1 MYKGTFFYFFIKAI
15 LRHKI
20 FFKGLTIFP
29 YSEAFFK
36 LLNHFNMKKF
46 KLKEPLYMKIYVI
59 YIYFKNN
66 KILYKEMNMQFLL
79 LLF

>member
-1 MYKGTFFYFFIKAI
+1 
-15 LRHKI
+15 
-20 FFKGLTIFP
+20 
-29 YSEAFFK
+29 
-36 LLNHFNMKKF
+36 MKKF